1 MVIAVEATKKRPSA
15 DQTRTKILKV
25 AQKLFAK
32 KGFAA
37 TSISDIAEQAK
48 INQSLIY
55 HHFIDKKT
63 LWRYAKHSLLENY
76 SAFNEVKAFDEL
88 AKADFKIF
96 LQQILALRFNFYDKY
111 PDVVRLINW
120 QRLEPDKKELQA
132 TCWAPPEKWLKAI
145 KDFQKRGEMR
155 PDIHPEVAM
164 NIMWNAVTGYFMD
177 HYPQFAT
184 ANSKTKQEYLES
196 TVDCV
201 YRALTNRVDDG
212 K

>member
-1 MVIAVEATKKRPSA
+1 MLLETVKKRPSA
-15 DQTRTKILKV
+15 DQTRNKILKV

-32 KGFAA
+32 KGYAA

-55 HHFIDKKT
+55 HHFVDKKT
-63 LWRYAKHSLLENY
+63 LWRYAKHNLLESY
-76 SAFNEVKAFDEL
+76 SVYNEVKAFDEL
-88 AKADFKIF
+88 AKTDFKSF

-120 QRLEPDKKELQA
+120 QRLEPDKKDLQS

-155 PDIHPEVAM
+155 SDLLPEIAM
-164 NIMWNAVTGYFMD
+164 NFMWNTISGYFMD
-177 HYPQFAT
+177 HYPQFVA
-184 ANSKTKQEYLES
+184 ANQKTKQEYLDL

-201 YRALTNRVDDG
+201 YRALANIQA

>member
-1 MVIAVEATKKRPSA
+1 MVLEPTKKRPSA

-32 KGFAA
+32 KGYAA

-55 HHFIDKKT
+55 HHFVDKKN
-63 LWRYAKHSLLENY
+63 LWRYAKHNLLENY
-76 SAFNEVKAFDEL
+76 SVYNEVKAFDDL
-88 AKADFKIF
+88 AKNDFKSF

-111 PDVVRLINW
+111 PDVVRLLNW

-132 TCWAPPEKWLKAI
+132 TCWAPSEKWIKAI

-155 PDIHPEVAM
+155 ADISPEVAM
-164 NIMWNAVTGYFMD
+164 NLMWNSVTGYFMD
-177 HYPQFAT
+177 HYPQFAV
-184 ANSKTKQEYLES
+184 ANEKTKQEYLEK

-201 YRALTNRVDDG
+201 YRALAHFEPEV
-212 K
+212 

>member
-1 MVIAVEATKKRPSA
+1 MLPKTAKKRPSA

-32 KGFAA
+32 KGYAA

-63 LWRYAKHSLLENY
+63 LWRHAKHNLLESY
-76 SAFNEVKAFDEL
+76 AVYNEVKNFDEL
-88 AKADFKIF
+88 AKADFKSF
-96 LQQILALRFNFYDKY
+96 LYQILALRFNFYDKY

-120 QRLEPDKKELQA
+120 QRLEPDKKDLQT
-132 TCWAPPEKWLKAI
+132 TCWAPPEKWI
-145 KDFQKRGEMR
+145 KVIKEFQKRGEMR
-155 PDIHPEVAM
+155 NDLLPEVAM
-164 NIMWNAVTGYFMD
+164 NIMGNAVTGYFMD
-177 HYPQFAT
+177 HYPQFAA
-184 ANSKTKQEYLES
+184 ANLKTKQEYLES
-196 TVDCV
+196 TVECV
-201 YRALTNRVDDG
+201 YRALANFDKEV